1 MAKKRLF
8 DEQGNEVKWAKL
20 KKPFYKKVWFWVILF
35 LLYTLSTMG
44 GEDEATP
51 ETANPAVA
59 TEQVVSKPAEAA
71 KSIESVEST
80 KPVEAAAP
88 AIATLTPDEQY
99 QAILDEYTVLMQEAA
114 LRLTEEYNAE
124 YPSNTGG
131 LEGLAQLSND
141 KIGELAK
148 ISNDGVGEMANVY
161 FKSGSGVYEEYEVW
175 AGKLMDIYMT
185 EATLITDAYMLSA
198 Q

>member
-1 MAKKRLF
+1 MVKKRLF
-8 DEQGNEVKWAKL
+8 DEQGNEVKWAKM
-20 KKPFYKKVWFWVILF
+20 KKPFYKKVWFWAILF
-35 LLYTLSTMG
+35 LLYTVSTRG
-44 GEDEATP
+44 GEEETTP
-51 ETANPAVA
+51 ETANPVVT
-59 TEQVVSKPAEAA
+59 TEQAVSTPAEAA
-71 KSIESVEST
+71 EAVEST
-80 KPVEAAAP
+80 EPVEAAP
-88 AIATLTPDEQY
+88 AIAALTPDEQY
-99 QAILDEYTVLMQEAA
+99 QAILDEYTVLIQEAA

-141 KIGELAK
+141 KVVELAK

-175 AGKLMDIYMT
+175 AGKLMDVYMT